1 MRLIEG
7 SQFVNQPVQS
17 PRMAVQRQRLIKSPK
32 EIVAM
37 RKACQISAEAINS
50 TMSTTLEHNSET
62 KLFAKLD
69 YESRV
74 RGADFLAYPP
84 VVASGNNA
92 NIIHYTRYSK
102 NKFDRFDQQLVLV
115 DCGCDVG
122 GYVSDITRTWP
133 LSGKFS
139 PHQKLIYE
147 VVLDIQQRL
156 LSSLSENAAT
166 LTIDQLYRK
175 MQALIGEHLLNL
187 GLIPQELA
195 HDEFRLSE
203 ASGEFCPHHV
213 SHYLG
218 LDVHDTSLISRN
230 IPLEEGM
237 VITVE
242 PGIYI
247 PKNPTGSAN
256 RYLSKVPSNFR
267 GIGVRIEDDIL
278 ITRKGK
284 DLSCEILSSG
294 TPRQISDIEELV
306 NSQCHHRL

>member
-32 EIVAM
+32 EIEAM

-50 TMSTTLEHNSET
+50 TMSTSLEHDAET

-84 VVASGNNA
+84 VVACGNNA

-102 NKFDRFDQQLVLV
+102 NKLDPKLDQLVLV

-156 LSSLSENAAT
+156 LTSLSENASK
-166 LTIDQLYRK
+166 LTVDQLYRLVK
-175 MQALIGEHLLNL
+175 RLLN
-187 GLIPQELA
+187 
-195 HDEFRLSE
+195 
-203 ASGEFCPHHV
+203 
-213 SHYLG
+213 
-218 LDVHDTSLISRN
+218 
-230 IPLEEGM
+230 
-237 VITVE
+237 
-242 PGIYI
+242 
-247 PKNPTGSAN
+247 
-256 RYLSKVPSNFR
+256 
-267 GIGVRIEDDIL
+267 
-278 ITRKGK
+278 
-284 DLSCEILSSG
+284 
-294 TPRQISDIEELV
+294 
-306 NSQCHHRL
+306 